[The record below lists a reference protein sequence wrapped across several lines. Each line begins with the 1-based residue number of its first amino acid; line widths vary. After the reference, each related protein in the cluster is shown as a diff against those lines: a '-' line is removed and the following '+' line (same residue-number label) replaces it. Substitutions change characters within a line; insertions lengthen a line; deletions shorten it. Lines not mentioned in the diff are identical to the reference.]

1 MKLLAQI
8 NGPEDLHELSDAELV
23 ELAQEVRQHIIDT
36 VGEIGGH
43 FGANLGTCELA
54 VALHSVLDSPRD
66 KILWDVG
73 HQAYPHKVLTGR
85 RDQLATIRQYGGLAP
100 FCSISES
107 PHDIMGAGHASTSIG
122 YAVGIKEGMRQLD
135 PDNNARVVA
144 VIGDGA
150 MTGGVAFEAIGQAGG
165 LGTPIVVVLN
175 DNGMSIAPNVGSL
188 SRYFNRVRLNPK
200 LWRARSDL
208 EGGLTRLPI
217 GIGAAFERL
226 GPHLKE
232 SIKAFW
238 APGLWWEELD
248 WAYMGVID
256 GHDVPALREA
266 LREALAAE
274 RPVVVHIATVK
285 GKGFA
290 PAEEGGLEGMEKW
303 HAAKPN
309 SIVNGSPARPK
320 AAANG
325 STGRKRIVPPQY
337 TQVFGEALVREC
349 ERDAR
354 VVGITAAMNSGTGL
368 SILQKALPDRYFD
381 VGIAEQQ
388 AVLFAAGLALEGV
401 KPVAAIYSTFLQ
413 RAYDQIVHDVCLQRL
428 NVVFA
433 MDRAGLVGDDGPTH
447 HGAFDI
453 AYLRCLPNIVLM
465 APRDEAML
473 VHMLR
478 TALEY
483 DDGPIAL
490 RYPRGEGTGVE
501 MPRRRPGD
509 PDRLRGDPARALRAG
524 GLRSPRGS
532 DRIRHGRRQG
542 AGGGGPA
549 RRAPDRRDGR
559 RRALCE
565 ADRRR
570 PDGPAR
576 GRARPARDRR
586 GGRPGRGL
594 RLGRVGGPQRGR
606 SGPQD
611 PAGGAAG
618 PLRGPRQARPAAR
631 GGRLHRG
638 PHRRAGPRGDLRPSA
653 RARERRLCGHRRLR
667 APAWATLNPKGHG
680 ARATGTGRGT
690 APTTRSGRLA
700 ERNGPPGSAGRFG
713 EEGSKEV
720 QMKRCNSGIDINM
733 LAAGAGQCDI
743 GHRDQPRRP
752 PERRTCILW
761 LPPSPPCWREP
772 LSRRARIRRR
782 SLANTP
788 GNPGVFVPRAI
799 CARVERDAQATA

>member
-1 MKLLAQI
+1 MTLLEKIEGPQDLKGLSDQELAQ
-8 NGPEDLHELSDAELV
+8 
-23 ELAQEVRQHIIDT
+23 LAQEVREHIIDT

-54 VALHSVLDSPRD
+54 VALHSLLDSPRD

-85 RDQLATIRQYGGLAP
+85 RDALSTIRQYGGLAP
-100 FCSISES
+100 FCSIAES

-122 YAVGIKEGMRQLD
+122 YAVGIKEAMRLQGD
-135 PDNNARVVA
+135 GASPPPRVVA

-175 DNGMSIAPNVGSL
+175 DNGMSIAPNVGAL

-200 LWRARSDL
+200 LWHARAEV

-248 WAYMGVID
+248 WAYTGVID
-256 GHDVPALREA
+256 GHDVRALRWA

-309 SIVNGSPARPK
+309 SILNGSPASKGKPSRT
-320 AAANG
+320 AAKPG
-325 STGRKRIVPPQY
+325 VQY

-349 ERDAR
+349 ERDER

-368 SILQKALPDRYFD
+368 SLLQKAMPERYFD

-388 AVLFAAGLALEGV
+388 AILFAAGLALEGIR
-401 KPVAAIYSTFLQ
+401 PVAAIYSTFLQ
-413 RAYDQIVHDVCLQRL
+413 RAYDQIVHDVCLQKL
-428 NVVFA
+428 PVVFA

-478 TALEY
+478 TAIAHE
-483 DDGPIAL
+483 DGPVAL
-490 RYPRGEGTGVE
+490 RYPRGEGTGAKLPLVAKPIAIGTGEILREATGSHSRRVAFVGYGTGVGKALEAAAELSGHDIAVTVADARFAKPIDAGLMAQLAAEHDLLVTVE
-501 MPRRRPGD
+501 EGVLAGGFGSAVWETLNEAGSAPRILRVGL
-509 PDRLRGDPARALRAG
+509 PDRYVTHGKPALLHEEVG
-524 GLRSPRGS
+524 FTGS
-532 DRIRHGRRQG
+532 RI
-542 AGGGGPA
+542 
-549 RRAPDRRDGR
+549 
-559 RRALCE
+559 
-565 ADRRR
+565 
-570 PDGPAR
+570 
-576 GRARPARDRR
+576 
-586 GGRPGRGL
+586 
-594 RLGRVGGPQRGR
+594 
-606 SGPQD
+606 
-611 PAGGAAG
+611 
-618 PLRGPRQARPAAR
+618 
-631 GGRLHRG
+631 
-638 PHRRAGPRGDLRPSA
+638 
-653 RARERRLCGHRRLR
+653 
-667 APAWATLNPKGHG
+667 
-680 ARATGTGRGT
+680 
-690 APTTRSGRLA
+690 A
-700 ERNGPPGSAGRFG
+700 ERVAAAVGERTSA
-713 EEGSKEV
+713 V
-720 QMKRCNSGIDINM
+720 ID
-733 LAAGAGQCDI
+733 A
-743 GHRDQPRRP
+743 
-752 PERRTCILW
+752 
-761 LPPSPPCWREP
+761 
-772 LSRRARIRRR
+772 
-782 SLANTP
+782 
-788 GNPGVFVPRAI
+788 
-799 CARVERDAQATA
+799 

>member
-1 MKLLAQI
+1 MSLLENI
-8 NGPEDLHELSDAELV
+8 NGPEDLKGLSEQELTR
-23 ELAQEVRQHIIDT
+23 LAQEVREHIIDT

-54 VALHSVLDSPRD
+54 VALHSLLESPRD

-73 HQAYPHKVLTGR
+73 HQAYPHKILTGR
-85 RDQLATIRQYGGLAP
+85 RDQLSTIRQYGGLAP
-100 FCSISES
+100 FCSIAES

-122 YAVGIKEGMRQLD
+122 YAVGIKEGMRRLGPEAD
-135 PDNNARVVA
+135 GKVVA

-150 MTGGVAFEAIGQAGG
+150 MTGGVAFEAISQAGG

-175 DNGMSIAPNVGSL
+175 DNGMSIAPNVGAL

-200 LWRARSDL
+200 LWHARAGV
-208 EGGLTRLPI
+208 EGGLTRLPG
-217 GIGAAFERL
+217 GIGSAVERL

-248 WAYMGVID
+248 WAYMGVVD
-256 GHDVPALREA
+256 GHDVKVLREA

-303 HAAKPN
+303 HAAKPK
-309 SIVNGSPARPK
+309 SILNGSPTRPAPTPSGSEAEPARKP
-320 AAANG
+320 
-325 STGRKRIVPPQY
+325 PPQY

-349 ERDAR
+349 ERDGR

-368 SILQKALPDRYFD
+368 SLLQKAMPERYFD

-478 TALEY
+478 TAVQH
-483 DDGPIAL
+483 DGPIAL
-490 RYPRGEGTGVE
+490 RYPRGEGTGAPLPGEAQAIAIGTGEILREGDEGMGAPASSAASGRRVALIGYGTGVGKALEAADELERHEIAVTVADARFAKPIDAGLMAQLAAEHDLLVTVE
-501 MPRRRPGD
+501 EGVLAGGFGSAVWETLNDAGTTPRILRVGL
-509 PDRLRGDPARALRAG
+509 PDRYVTHGKPELLHEEVGYTGQRIAERVAAAI
-524 GLRSPRGS
+524 S
-532 DRIRHGRRQG
+532 DRGHT
-542 AGGGGPA
+542 P
-549 RRAPDRRDGR
+549 
-559 RRALCE
+559 
-565 ADRRR
+565 
-570 PDGPAR
+570 
-576 GRARPARDRR
+576 RR
-586 GGRPGRGL
+586 GGSAI
-594 RLGRVGGPQRGR
+594 VG
-606 SGPQD
+606 
-611 PAGGAAG
+611 A
-618 PLRGPRQARPAAR
+618 
-631 GGRLHRG
+631 
-638 PHRRAGPRGDLRPSA
+638 
-653 RARERRLCGHRRLR
+653 
-667 APAWATLNPKGHG
+667 
-680 ARATGTGRGT
+680 
-690 APTTRSGRLA
+690 
-700 ERNGPPGSAGRFG
+700 
-713 EEGSKEV
+713 
-720 QMKRCNSGIDINM
+720 
-733 LAAGAGQCDI
+733 
-743 GHRDQPRRP
+743 
-752 PERRTCILW
+752 
-761 LPPSPPCWREP
+761 
-772 LSRRARIRRR
+772 
-782 SLANTP
+782 
-788 GNPGVFVPRAI
+788 
-799 CARVERDAQATA
+799 